1 MVIIARVPLSNGFC
15 ALIQQ
20 RHASGLKND
29 KIRVLIGDK
38 MKEKQSAFRTTIGG
52 QALIEGILMRG
63 PSKQAIAVRT
73 KDGLVVTEEELKLTK
88 DKHPALGLPFIRGPV
103 TFIDSMAKGMK
114 ALMYSAELSEGEE
127 YEPDKLDKWIEEKI
141 GSEKAKKVLVGVSAA
156 LGIAFSVGLFILLP
170 TLLAG
175 PLTLGIG
182 SSFLKNLVEGALR
195 IAIFLAYLWLTSK
208 MKDIRRVFQYHGA
221 EHKTIFCYEKGL
233 PLTVEN
239 AKTQPRNHP
248 RCGTSFMF
256 IVMIVSILVFS
267 VFSWSNPFLR
277 VVLRLLLLPVVVSIS
292 YEISRW
298 TGRHENALSSALAFP
313 GKALQNLTVFEPDD
327 LMLET
332 AIAALAAVIPE
343 KKGDD
348 EW

>member
-1 MVIIARVPLSNGFC
+1 MN
-15 ALIQQ
+15 
-20 RHASGLKND
+20 
-29 KIRVLIGDK
+29 
-38 MKEKQSAFRTTIGG
+38 EKPCAFRTTIGG

-63 PSKQAIAVRT
+63 PSKQSIVVRT
-73 KDGLVVTEEELKLTK
+73 KDGLVVKDEELKLTK
-88 DKHPALGLPFIRGPV
+88 DKHPFLGLPFIRGPV
-103 TFIDSMAKGMK
+103 TFIDSMGKGMK

-127 YEPDKLDKWIEEKI
+127 YEPDKLDKWIEEKF
-141 GSEKAKKVLVGVSAA
+141 GNEKAKKLILVISATLGVL
-156 LGIAFSVGLFILLP
+156 FSVGLFMLLP

-175 PLTLGIG
+175 PLTSNIG
-182 SSFLKNLVEGALR
+182 SNFLKNLVEGALR
-195 IAIFLAYLWLTSK
+195 IAIFLVYLWATSK

-239 AKTQPRNHP
+239 ARLQQRNHP

-267 VFSWSNPFLR
+267 VVSWSNPLIRVLLR
-277 VVLRLLLLPVVVSIS
+277 IALLPVVVSIS

-298 TGRHENALSSALAFP
+298 TGRHENAFSSILSYP

-327 LMLET
+327 AMLEV
-332 AIAALAAVIPE
+332 AIAALTAVIPE
-343 KKGDD
+343 KKGQD